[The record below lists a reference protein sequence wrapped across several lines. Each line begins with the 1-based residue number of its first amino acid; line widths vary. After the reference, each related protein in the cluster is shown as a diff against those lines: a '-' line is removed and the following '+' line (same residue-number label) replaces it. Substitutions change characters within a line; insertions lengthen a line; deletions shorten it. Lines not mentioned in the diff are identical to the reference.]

1 MEGNLCDWISSLLCE
16 VGGGGAGKGLLHLCH
31 HSHCP
36 RFPQTKAAHMG
47 KDVSGETVT
56 PPQKTISIS
65 PEKQYSLKLWTF
77 SAVMLCV
84 VQAPKEPVVKDS
96 NVAPLELLPSK
107 QGKGHKEIWC

>member
-16 VGGGGAGKGLLHLCH
+16 VGGGGGGKRLLHLCH

-36 RFPQTKAAHMG
+36 RFLQTKSAHMG
-47 KDVSGETVT
+47 KEACGETVT
-56 PPQKTISIS
+56 PPQKTINIS

-84 VQAPKEPVVKDS
+84 VQAPKEPEVKDD
-96 NVAPLELLPSK
+96 NVAPLELSFQEQRK
-107 QGKGHKEIWC
+107 SHKEIWC